1 MAEFMQRSVGH
12 GSEQRIDRR
21 DAIRGGF
28 ARRRPPD
35 LLDVFVADHDHPI
48 LVPGVGLAIA
58 ALGLHEQRPWQTEGA
73 EKLAQILERAY
84 FLQLAVNHL
93 VRGVLRRAVIDLD
106 TVWLCSARLRCR
118 RNIGGEKGT
127 NKGYRRNQEKS
138 QRAHQTIPGSA
149 RFRGRDWAATSEST
163 RDPQINPK

>member
-1 MAEFMQRSVGH
+1 
-12 GSEQRIDRR
+12 DRR

-28 ARRRPPD
+28 ARRGPPD
-35 LLDVFVADHDHPI
+35 LLDVFVADRDHLI

-58 ALGLHEQRPWQTEGA
+58 ALGLHEQRPWQTEDA

-84 FLQLAVNHL
+84 FLQLAINHL
-93 VRGVLRRAVIDLD
+93 VRGVLRRAVNNLD
-106 TVWLCSARLRCR
+106 TVWLCSARLRRR

-138 QRAHQTIPGSA
+138 QRAHHRRSPDP
-149 RFRGRDWAATSEST
+149 RDS
-163 RDPQINPK
+163 

>member
-28 ARRRPPD
+28 ARRGPPD
-35 LLDVFVADHDHPI
+35 LLDIFVADRDHPI
-48 LVPGVGLAIA
+48 LVPGVGFAIA

-84 FLQLAVNHL
+84 FLQLVVNHL
-93 VRGVLRRAVIDLD
+93 VRGVLRRAVINLD
-106 TVWLCSARLRCR
+106 SVWLCRARMRGLLTH
-118 RNIGGEKGT
+118 GGEKGPHT
-127 NKGYRRNQEKS
+127 
-138 QRAHQTIPGSA
+138 
-149 RFRGRDWAATSEST
+149 
-163 RDPQINPK
+163 